1 MKKSFYQ
8 FIRITL
14 GLYNHFYFRDFRV
27 IGKENIPN
35 NGAILFSPNHQ
46 NAFLDPLL
54 VGTSCGKKLHSLTRS
69 DVFGGPFQW
78 VLDAM
83 QMLPVYRIRDG
94 YQQLKKNEAVFE
106 RCYALLKQK
115 KHLMMFSEGKHH
127 DQYYLQPLSKGSS
140 RLAITAQIQ
149 CPDFP
154 IYIQAVGLN
163 YGHHLHARHNCVV
176 VYGEALDV
184 RNYIHDFNENPAK
197 SINALRD
204 DLQAAMENCLWL
216 PKNNDQYVHRKEFIN
231 LRNTALPFKELKKQ
245 IEAAPQK
252 LHAKKG
258 PHWADQILIGILSLP
273 NILPLWIIALIR
285 RRFKDPVFHGS
296 VNYLGGL
303 VVFFLWWFLGSILF
317 PTTFWVIFF
326 GVSLI
331 SLLLRQFIIVKSL

>member
-8 FIRITL
+8 FIRRTL

-27 IGKENIPN
+27 IGKENIPSD
-35 NGAILFSPNHQ
+35 GAILFSPNHQ

-54 VGTSCGKKLHSLTRS
+54 VGTSCGKSVHSLTRS

-94 YQQLKKNEAVFE
+94 YQQLKKNEAVFK
-106 RCYALLKQK
+106 RCYKLFQQK

-140 RLAITAQIQ
+140 RLAITAQLQ

-154 IYIQAVGLN
+154 IYIQPIGLN

-176 VYGEALDV
+176 VYGKALNV
-184 RNYIHDFNENPAK
+184 RDYTHNFKANPAR
-197 SINALRD
+197 SINALRN

-216 PKNNDQYVHRKEFIN
+216 PKNNEEYTHKKQLIN
-231 LRNTALPFKELKKQ
+231 WQNTALPFSLLKQRLETAPESLYAKQ
-245 IEAAPQK
+245 RT
-252 LHAKKG
+252 
-258 PHWADQILIGILSLP
+258 HWTTQILVKILSLP
-273 NILPLWIIALIR
+273 NLFPLWVIALIR
-285 RRFKDPVFHGS
+285 NRFKDPVFHGS
-296 VNYLGGL
+296 VNYLAGL
-303 VVFFLWWFLGSILF
+303 VVFFLWWFLGGLF
-317 PTTFWVIFF
+317 LSTTLWIIFF
-326 GVSLI
+326 GVSLA
-331 SLLLRQFIIVKSL
+331 SLYLRQFIIVRLL